1 MRVPAIAPF
10 ALIGLALLLG
20 GCGGGGSG
28 GDGAATQG
36 TGTATEAP
44 VAEPTDGGGG
54 GSTAGGSA
62 LDVCSMISAA
72 DVEAVLGEPAEAGI
86 DNSAVD
92 LRVCY
97 WTGAATPTRVLTISI
112 YAHPDAATARDQYTA
127 TTEGLGGVD
136 ILNLADEATYSDGFG
151 LRVLSGRYDLGIE
164 ITGDDAKVSS
174 LKLAQ
179 QVLPQL
185 P

>member
-1 MRVPAIAPF
+1 MRVPAIATI
-10 ALIGLALLLG
+10 ALIGLALLVG
-20 GCGGGGSG
+20 GCGGGGSAG
-28 GDGAATQG
+28 EGAATPVTVTT
-36 TGTATEAP
+36 TGAP
-44 VAEPTDGGGG
+44 AAEPTDGGGEGSNAG
-54 GSTAGGSA
+54 GST

-72 DVEAVLGEPAEAGI
+72 DVAAVLGEAAEDGI
-86 DNSAVD
+86 DNSSVD

-97 WTGAATPTRVLTISI
+97 WTGAATPTEVLTISI
-112 YAHPDAATARDQYTA
+112 YAHPDAATARDQYLT

-136 ILNLADEATYSDGFG
+136 ILNLADEATYSDDFG

-164 ITGDDAKVSS
+164 NTGDDEKTSS

-179 QVLPQL
+179 QILPQL